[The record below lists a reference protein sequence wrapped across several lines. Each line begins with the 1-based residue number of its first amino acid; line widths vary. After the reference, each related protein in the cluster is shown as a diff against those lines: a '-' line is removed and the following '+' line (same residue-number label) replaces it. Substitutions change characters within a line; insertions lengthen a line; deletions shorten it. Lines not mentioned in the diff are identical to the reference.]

1 MKKII
6 SATNAPAAI
15 GPYSQAIDCGNFL
28 VTSGQVPFDPATGE
42 FVPGGITEQT
52 RQVLTNIKAI
62 LTEAGLTMDNVVKTT
77 VFLQNRGDF
86 AAMNAVY
93 AEFFT
98 EGQYPARKQI
108 PKKGSARRALPFL
121 HLHCFF
127 EYLANILVNS
137 CRQSVENAGFSVF
150 YVLYCMY
157 HLTALRAFPYRRPTL
172 FRKAAVI

>member
-6 SATNAPAAI
+6 STTNAPAAI

-52 RQVLTNIKAI
+52 SQVLTNIKAI

-77 VFLQNRGDF
+77 VFLQNMGDF

-98 EGQYPARKQI
+98 EGQYPAR
-108 PKKGSARRALPFL
+108 SAVEVGALPKG
-121 HLHCFF
+121 
-127 EYLANILVNS
+127 ALVEIETI
-137 CRQSVENAGFSVF
+137 CV
-150 YVLYCMY
+150 
-157 HLTALRAFPYRRPTL
+157 
-172 FRKAAVI
+172 K